1 MSKAMPD
8 IEVGEET
15 TVLREFTPSMIER
28 VAGKH
33 RRGRDKASDGMLVDT
48 LLVAAASWI

>member
-1 MSKAMPD
+1 M
-8 IEVGEET
+8 VGKET
-15 TVLREFTPSMIER
+15 MILRAFTPSMIER

-33 RRGRDKASDGMLVDT
+33 GRGGDKASDGMLIDA